1 MKTMITALDFGTSKI
16 VTLVAE
22 NSGSTRCD
30 IVGTGIAAYDGF
42 LQDGWNNPGELN
54 QQIQASI
61 ADAEKQLRHKKISHL
76 NVGVPAAFT
85 KVYTTEVT
93 AKLSGTDPRVTPD
106 DVKSVF
112 RQAEEN
118 MKDVMGI
125 IIHSSP
131 AWFYVDQGKK
141 AIEPVGLKGEELHA
155 AISFVVA
162 DKYFVDEVN
171 QRLQNMGYT
180 VDGFYS
186 TAAGEA
192 MLFLSEE
199 ERDRKC
205 ALIDIGYLSTDVMI
219 VEGDAIIY
227 LGTVDIGGG
236 NISADLAMGL
246 DISLKDAEEKIKRPY
261 IFGTDI
267 ADRVYEIPGNDG
279 QKAKSFTR
287 DQVNEIILPRV
298 DEIADEIQ
306 KKLDESGARLGN
318 WSNIFLTGGGLS
330 FNRGGRD
337 YLASK
342 LKRTVK
348 EVPKRTM
355 TFNSAAYSSTLG
367 LMDLIIDT
375 VEQNH
380 AQVSGSKVK
389 EFFRN
394 LFGG

>member
-1 MKTMITALDFGTSKI
+1 M
-16 VTLVAE
+16 
-22 NSGSTRCD
+22 
-30 IVGTGIAAYDGF
+30 
-42 LQDGWNNPGELN
+42 
-54 QQIQASI
+54 
-61 ADAEKQLRHKKISHL
+61 
-76 NVGVPAAFT
+76 
-85 KVYTTEVT
+85 
-93 AKLSGTDPRVTPD
+93 
-106 DVKSVF
+106 
-112 RQAEEN
+112 
-118 MKDVMGI
+118 
-125 IIHSSP
+125 
-131 AWFYVDQGKK
+131 
-141 AIEPVGLKGEELHA
+141 
-155 AISFVVA
+155 
-162 DKYFVDEVN
+162 
-171 QRLQNMGYT
+171 
-180 VDGFYS
+180 DGFYS